1 LNIEKEFY
9 SDVKNKK
16 RISSGIHSRTGKR
29 GYVGKILFTYDL
41 MNPKERRE
49 YMKPSKVE
57 VYNMFDTIIPYNDF
71 KLMDRE
77 TRIKYLSEYTKRF
90 TQKEIADAW
99 GVKPDTVYNYFYR
112 YKIPVVKKAHGGG
125 PRKRV
130 ATITKE
136 TKPAETVSVVNTVT
150 ERPKIMVELGEG
162 FSVQLNGEFDAE
174 VLQKRLEKLAFLL
187 EEGKKYSIKL
197 VLNELEDKDEK
208 SSTPSISDIINR
220 NDI

>member
-1 LNIEKEFY
+1 MNIEKEFY
-9 SDVKNKK
+9 HEVNEKK
-16 RISSGIHSRTGKR
+16 RVGTGVHSRTGRR
-29 GYVGKILFTYDL
+29 GYVGKILFSYDL

-112 YKIPVVKKAHGGG
+112 YKIPVVKKARGGG

-130 ATITKE
+130 TE
-136 TKPAETVSVVNTVT
+136 TKPAETVSVVNTVI

-174 VLQKRLEKLAFLL
+174 TLQRRLEKLAFLL

-197 VLNELEDKDEK
+197 VLNEIEDEK
-208 SSTPSISDIINR
+208 
-220 NDI
+220 

>member
-1 LNIEKEFY
+1 MNFEKEFY
-9 SDVKNKK
+9 QDIREKK
-16 RISSGIHSRTGKR
+16 RVGTGIYSRAGKR
-29 GYVGKILFTYDL
+29 GYVGKILFSYDL
-41 MNPKERRE
+41 MSRKERRE

-71 KLMDRE
+71 KLLDKE
-77 TRIKYLSEYTKRF
+77 QRIKYLQEYTKRF
-90 TQKEIADAW
+90 TAKEIAEAW

-112 YKIPVVKKAHGGG
+112 YKIPVVKKARGGG

-130 ATITKE
+130 TE
-136 TKPAETVSVVNTVT
+136 TKPAEMVSVVNTVT

-174 VLQKRLEKLAFLL
+174 TLQRRLEKLAFLL

-197 VLNELEDKDEK
+197 VLNEIEDDEK
-208 SSTPSISDIINR
+208 E
-220 NDI
+220 